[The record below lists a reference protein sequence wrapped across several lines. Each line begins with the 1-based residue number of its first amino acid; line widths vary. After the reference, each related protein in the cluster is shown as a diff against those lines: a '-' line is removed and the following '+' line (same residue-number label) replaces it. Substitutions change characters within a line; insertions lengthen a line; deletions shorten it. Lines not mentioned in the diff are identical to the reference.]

1 MRVDLT
7 LDGRTELEKLRKVM
21 FLIIDRIGFP
31 PVGLISLEPIRG
43 IMYIAC
49 SDPQNHIW
57 HVDLTNATLYCEL
70 YGGAGGGGDGGGAVN
85 TIVAS
90 RSPVSYISPT
100 VGNNRTQ
107 CYRPLREMADFRFPA
122 VP

>member
-1 MRVDLT
+1 MDLT

-21 FLIIDRIGFP
+21 FLITDRIGFP
-31 PVGLISLEPIRG
+31 LVGLISLVPIRG

-49 SDPQNHIW
+49 SHPQNHIW

-70 YGGAGGGGDGGGAVN
+70 HRGAGGGGDGGTVN

-90 RSPVSYISPT
+90 RSPVSYISLT